1 VVPREGDIK
10 YLVFYLEIGLCGP
23 ISFWISLWYNCF
35 VKLDKK
41 IFEIIFHARGG
52 QGAKTAAEILAQAA
66 LHEQKFVQAFPD
78 FGPERTGAPIRTYVR
93 ISDEPI
99 KTHEP
104 VVDPDVVVILDE
116 TLLGIVDATKNID
129 ENESMIVNTT
139 SDRETVKQKTGYIG
153 NIYPIDATGLS
164 LEIIGEPRP
173 NTAVLGKLVK
183 VTEIVKL
190 ENVVDVFREKY
201 TGKIGAEKTE
211 KNVQAI
217 EKAYDSL

>member
-1 VVPREGDIK
+1 M
-10 YLVFYLEIGLCGP
+10 
-23 ISFWISLWYNCF
+23 
-35 VKLDKK
+35 KLDKK

-52 QGAKTAAEILAQAA
+52 QGAKTAAELLAQAA
-66 LHEQKFVQAFPD
+66 LREEKYVQAFPD
-78 FGPERTGAPIRTYVR
+78 FGPERTGAPIKTYVR

-104 VVDPDVVVILDE
+104 VIDPDAVVILDE
-116 TLLGIVDATKNID
+116 TLMGVVDTTKNLD

-139 SDRETVKQKTGYIG
+139 LDRETVKQKTGYIG

-164 LEIIGEPRP
+164 MEVIGEPRP
-173 NTAVLGKLVK
+173 NTAILGKLLK

-190 ENVVDVFREKY
+190 EDVIEVFREKY
-201 TGKIGAEKTE
+201 TGKIGSEKKE
-211 KNVQAI
+211 KNIRAI

>member
-1 VVPREGDIK
+1 
-10 YLVFYLEIGLCGP
+10 
-23 ISFWISLWYNCF
+23 
-35 VKLDKK
+35 
-41 IFEIIFHARGG
+41 
-52 QGAKTAAEILAQAA
+52 
-66 LHEQKFVQAFPD
+66 
-78 FGPERTGAPIRTYVR
+78 
-93 ISDEPI
+93 
-99 KTHEP
+99 
-104 VVDPDVVVILDE
+104 
-116 TLLGIVDATKNID
+116 
-129 ENESMIVNTT
+129 
-139 SDRETVKQKTGYIG
+139 
-153 NIYPIDATGLS
+153 LS